1 MMPIISM
8 FFGIVVRMYADD
20 HNPPHVHVEYQGNKA
35 VYSLDGELLS
45 GGLPKKQHRLFVGWA
60 TLHEDELRA
69 SWDIAHD
76 GEQPYPIDPLR

>member
-35 VYSLDGELLS
+35 VYRWMANCFQAGYPRNSIGCLS
-45 GGLPKKQHRLFVGWA
+45 HCARW
-60 TLHEDELRA
+60 
-69 SWDIAHD
+69 
-76 GEQPYPIDPLR
+76 